1 LSEPNEAPL
10 GNESLPWL
18 NAQKIPIAGAEMP
31 ALRLS
36 YAGELGRELHL
47 PEQHT
52 VRVFDAICSEGQDH
66 GIANYGSFA
75 MNAMRMEKMFKGA
88 SELTNEATLPEAG
101 AMRFLRL
108 DKAGAFLGDAAT
120 RRSAEPN
127 RRPWQSVDLEVD
139 AEGVDCLD
147 GEAIFAAG
155 DRRGSSPRRC
165 TIPKS
170 ERPRAGS

>member
-1 LSEPNEAPL
+1 MSQLTEAPL
-10 GNESLPWL
+10 GNESLRWFD
-18 NAQKIPIAGAEMP
+18 AQNIPIAGAEVP
-31 ALRLS
+31 ALSLS

-52 VRVFDAICSEGQDH
+52 VRVFDAICYEGQAH

-75 MNAMRMEKMFKGA
+75 MNAMRIKKMFKGA
-88 SELTNEATLPEAG
+88 SEFTNEVTLPEAG

-108 DKAGAFLGDAAT
+108 HKAGAFLGEAAT

-170 ERPRAGS
+170 ERPRAGR